1 MIGFASPL
9 CCSEDDVDAI
19 VERLRRTLDDVLDDP
34 AVRAALT

>member
-19 VERLRRTLDDVLDDP
+19 VERLRRTLDDP